1 LAKYQNKMGIK
12 MHDKYITFS
21 KYNLSWLDWGLD
33 PTHSSS
39 SFFSVTGSDQL
50 PDLAARPDY
59 WFRPVTVGFSLCA
72 ECSRMLATISELN
85 WWGRERETLVLQM
98 ALDEDL
104 VRLPTIVIKPGP
116 TRRVDPVARPVRV
129 CQKTG
134 RCNNPA
140 KPSWPAGW
148 PITLARPGVFF
159 FKCGFSPIPLFFH
172 IFLVDY

>member
-1 LAKYQNKMGIK
+1 MIYLTKYQNKMGIK

-21 KYNLSWLDWGLD
+21 KYNLSWLGWGLD

-39 SFFSVTGSDQL
+39 PFFSVTGSDQL
-50 PDLAARPDY
+50 PDPAAGLDY

-72 ECSRMLATISELN
+72 ECSRTLATISELN

-104 VRLPTIVIKPGP
+104 VQLPTIVIKPGP
-116 TRRVDPVARPVRV
+116 ARQVDSVARPVRV

-140 KPSWPAGW
+140 KPS
-148 PITLARPGVFF
+148 
-159 FKCGFSPIPLFFH
+159 
-172 IFLVDY
+172 